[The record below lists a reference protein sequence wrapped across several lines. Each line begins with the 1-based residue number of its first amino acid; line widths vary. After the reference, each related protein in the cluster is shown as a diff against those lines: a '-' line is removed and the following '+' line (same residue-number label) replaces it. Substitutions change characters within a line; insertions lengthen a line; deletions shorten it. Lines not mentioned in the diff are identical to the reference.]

1 MTPEE
6 VIREFCAAVS
16 KRDPEV
22 LRPLLDQTAIY
33 QNVGMEASRGI
44 EAVIENV
51 AGQWAMFP
59 EAYEFDIVNLATSG
73 SVVLTE
79 RIDRV
84 GLGGGA
90 PVAPVPVMGRFEVL
104 SGKITA
110 WYDYFDTA
118 LVGKMLAGESVDGLT
133 PS

>member
-1 MTPEE
+1 MPRGCDRLI
-6 VIREFCAAVS
+6 VLV
-16 KRDPEV
+16 RDREV
-22 LRPLLDQTAIY
+22 LRPLLDQDAIY

-51 AGQWAMFP
+51 AGQWVMSA
-59 EAYEFDIVNLATSG
+59 ETYEFEIVNLAISG

-84 GLGGGA
+84 GVGGGV
-90 PVAPVPVMGRFEVL
+90 PVAPVPVMGRFEVE

-110 WYDYFDTA
+110 WCDYFDTP